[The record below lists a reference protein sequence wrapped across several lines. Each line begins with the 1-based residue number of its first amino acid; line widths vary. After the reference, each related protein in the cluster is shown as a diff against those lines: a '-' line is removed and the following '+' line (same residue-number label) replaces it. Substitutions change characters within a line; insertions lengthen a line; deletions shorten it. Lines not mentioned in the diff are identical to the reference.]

1 MLVLK
6 PKLRFFFALFYDQPY
21 SWSFCFLPHSISDF
35 NQDLSF
41 VCKYCF
47 YFCSYGRTDSDQS
60 IYSRLINFNGKR
72 WLKKLTQCFFLWHGS
87 FNFLQVP
94 SIRRREHCVSVQKN
108 SVRRLRETTLA
119 LPGLYF
125 VSPLP
130 FLDVVEFY
138 NLKYP
143 FLFS

>member
-47 YFCSYGRTDSDQS
+47 YFCSYGRTDSNQS

-72 WLKKLTQCFFLWHGS
+72 CLKKRTQCFFYDMAHLI
-87 FNFLQVP
+87 FCRF
-94 SIRRREHCVSVQKN
+94 
-108 SVRRLRETTLA
+108 
-119 LPGLYF
+119 
-125 VSPLP
+125 LP
-130 FLDVVEFY
+130 FDDENIASLYRKIQSGVYEKPPWLSQVCTLSVP
-138 NLKYP
+138 NP
-143 FLFS
+143 F